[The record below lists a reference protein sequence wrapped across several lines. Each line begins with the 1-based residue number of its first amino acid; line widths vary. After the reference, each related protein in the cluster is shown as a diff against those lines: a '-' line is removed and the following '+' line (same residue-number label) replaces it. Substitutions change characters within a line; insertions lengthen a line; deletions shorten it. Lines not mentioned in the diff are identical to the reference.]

1 MCYNIAMIDSEE
13 TTEVKNTGSSS
24 IEAQT
29 TDTAEPAPAADLLKT
44 AVKAVA
50 VALSVVMLVL
60 AILTVAMPLSAMRVF
75 NNLGMSE
82 RALASGEEYISS
94 HVRDYSDT
102 DELGNYYLLG
112 RSSEPVTDDFIDAL
126 DTCITLSD
134 KLMRETAR
142 SGDAASAEY
151 FAEKLERYTRMYAS
165 LYGIAELNAVKDA
178 ANIAA
183 MPFVSMRP
191 YVYSYAHTV
200 IELNYRART
209 YLHATDEY
217 IPMNYMLYSSNSN
230 GNCVTPL
237 SERSNTFAGRHD
249 KDVATLLAFAD
260 YCSALDEYLSVCF
273 ENIGVDGGL
282 PEGEGEFT
290 AGGKY
295 HNVQL
300 LKTGREFSLFVT
312 PEDGYSLVYNQ
323 LKNFSDYMQAAV
335 DLSAVT
341 AEQMLERLYIIGE
354 LNTFAHRMWDMS
366 VIFYYNRYVFG
377 AHSSDVRDEYVA
389 KTCENYA
396 WALYK
401 GVAQTVDGIY
411 DIYRTEYVDFVRG
424 NNEQ

>member
-1 MCYNIAMIDSEE
+1 MCYNNAMIDSEE
-13 TTEVKNTGSSS
+13 TTEVINTGSSS

-29 TDTAEPAPAADLLKT
+29 TDTAEPAPAADLIKT

-50 VALSVVMLVL
+50 VTLSVVMLLL

-75 NNLGMSE
+75 NNLGMSA
-82 RALASGEEYISS
+82 RALVSGEEYISS

-112 RSSEPVTDDFIDAL
+112 SSDAPVTDDFIDAL
-126 DTCITLSD
+126 DTCINLSD
-134 KLMRETAR
+134 KLMRNASS
-142 SGDAASAEY
+142 SGDDASAEY
-151 FAEKLERYTRMYAS
+151 FAERLERYTRMYAS
-165 LYGIAELNAVKDA
+165 LYGIAELNAAKDA
-178 ANIAA
+178 ANLAA

-191 YVYSYAHTV
+191 YVYSYSHTV
-200 IELNYRART
+200 IELNFRARAQ
-209 YLHATDEY
+209 LGELDR
-217 IPMNYMLYSSNSN
+217 MLYNSNSN
-230 GNCVTPL
+230 GDCVTTL
-237 SERSNTFAGRHD
+237 AERSNTFAGRHD

-300 LKTGREFSLFVT
+300 VKTGKEFSLFVT
-312 PEDGYSLVYNQ
+312 PEEGFSSVYNQ
-323 LKNFSDYMQAAV
+323 LKNFTDYMQAAV

-354 LNTFAHRMWDMS
+354 LNSFAHRMWDMS
-366 VIFYYNRYVFG
+366 VILYYNHYAFG
-377 AHSSDVRDEYVA
+377 AHSSDVRSEYG
-389 KTCENYA
+389 TCEGYTAVRYEGNPMRS
-396 WALYK
+396 
-401 GVAQTVDGIY
+401 VSDVY
-411 DIYRTEYVDFVRG
+411 DIYRTEYVNFVRG
-424 NNEQ
+424 DNAQQDNN